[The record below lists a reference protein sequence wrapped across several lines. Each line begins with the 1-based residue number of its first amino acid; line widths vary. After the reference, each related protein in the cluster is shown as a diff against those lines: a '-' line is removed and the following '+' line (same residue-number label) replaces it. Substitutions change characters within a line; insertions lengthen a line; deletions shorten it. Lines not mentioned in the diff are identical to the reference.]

1 MATPMR
7 ISCDWARLEKTRAR
21 KVRPRRFI
29 THPPLGFADGLY
41 KRPTLPTSFVYML
54 EKAIRAAEAV
64 IYYASGALML
74 ALTAVILYAVVAR
87 YFFNAAPAW
96 SDEVPRV
103 IFLWGTYI
111 GMALAARR
119 GQSLR
124 VTFVLERLPPLGRL
138 WLEMFMHVSIFVML
152 AFLLWYNVPVIQL
165 GGQTQM
171 LATQW
176 AA

>member
-1 MATPMR
+1 
-7 ISCDWARLEKTRAR
+7 
-21 KVRPRRFI
+21 
-29 THPPLGFADGLY
+29 
-41 KRPTLPTSFVYML
+41 ML
-54 EKAIRAAEAV
+54 EKAVRALEAV
-64 IYYASGALML
+64 IYWAAALLML

-103 IFLWGTYI
+103 VFLWGTYI
-111 GMALAARR
+111 GIALAARR

-124 VTFVLERLPPLGRL
+124 VTFVLQRLPPLGRL

-165 GGQTQM
+165 GGQTRM

-176 AA
+176 SDSVRFWPLSVGCVLIGLYQVRLVLLSLREYRAR